1 MEQVQDTHCNQRK
14 DINCSRV
21 VIGQGEDDIKEDSI
35 VSPMKQ
41 AELTRIFSPAVGGK
55 RKEATTSS
63 MVTRHGRITCQGI
76 IIVSTVIADCSLL
89 TPAL

>member
-1 MEQVQDTHCNQRK
+1 
-14 DINCSRV
+14 
-21 VIGQGEDDIKEDSI
+21 
-35 VSPMKQ
+35 MKQ
-41 AELTRIFSPAVGGK
+41 AELTRIFSPAVGGR

-76 IIVSTVIADCSLL
+76 IIVSTEIADCSLL

>member
-1 MEQVQDTHCNQRK
+1 MID
-14 DINCSRV
+14 
-21 VIGQGEDDIKEDSI
+21 DSI

-41 AELTRIFSPAVGGK
+41 AELTRIFSPAVGGR

-76 IIVSTVIADCSLL
+76 IMIDSIYCEG
-89 TPAL
+89 